1 MNTPYG
7 EQCHALKDRHVERN
21 AGFGI
26 LIWFSRDQ
34 FGGVYYFMVFYLEIQ
49 RYPMTTMG
57 AITFIFA

>member
-1 MNTPYG
+1 MANNAT
-7 EQCHALKDRHVERN
+7 HLKTDMWSVMWD
-21 AGFGI
+21 FGI

-34 FGGVYYFMVFYLEIQ
+34 LGGVIIDGLFWEFQ